1 MPKRNRKFGDWGER
15 LAEDFLRRHGYEI
28 LDKNY
33 QKRCGEI
40 DLICQKDDTLH
51 FVEVKTRTIAST
63 QVFGPPEE
71 AVTRA
76 KQRKIIQ
83 TAFTFLAEKDYGR
96 NKNWQIDV
104 ISIIYYKTDRKAS
117 INFIQNAFG
126 ES

>member
-1 MPKRNRKFGDWGER
+1 MPRRNRKFGDWGES

>member
-1 MPKRNRKFGDWGER
+1 MPKRNRKFGDWGEK
-15 LAEDFLRRHGYEI
+15 LAEDFLRRHDFDI

-33 QKRCGEI
+33 LKRCGEI
-40 DLICQKDDTLH
+40 DLICQKDDVLH
-51 FVEVKTRTIAST
+51 FVEVKTRTVAST

-76 KQRKIIQ
+76 KQKKLIQ
-83 TAFTFLAEKDYGR
+83 TAFTFLAEKEYGG